1 MANYNYQ
8 GSFLQK
14 TNCNDQEKTRLL
26 TAKVIE
32 ADQKKTN
39 IIIARGYTNISGEHR
54 HLYY

>member
-8 GSFLQK
+8 GSILQK

-26 TAKVIE
+26 EVIE